1 MRATHILFSLWFA
14 FREAVDLLREAAS
27 ESIMSETWLDLLAIH
42 WKNIQKDEQMMSFM
56 PEILSSLSESIVSE
70 NYLMKLKSLMDLS
83 ESEALSS
90 VDFSLLENA
99 FNQAS
104 HNIRR
109 LQRFSLWDLDLSMI
123 KLWRLKQT

>member
-1 MRATHILFSLWFA
+1 M
-14 FREAVDLLREAAS
+14 DLLREAAS

-70 NYLMKLKSLMDLS
+70 NYLMKMKSLMNLS

-99 FNQAS
+99 FSQAS
-104 HNIRR
+104 HNIQR
-109 LQRFSLWDLDLSMI
+109 LQRSSL
-123 KLWRLKQT
+123 